1 MKLFSK
7 LLLAG
12 GILAVAEGFDRRLE
26 VTHWDLDF
34 QNLPAEFDGFRIAHI
49 SDLHS
54 ESAPCLARAIADGK
68 PDIIVITGDILHDD
82 DRPTAGVFAFLEQ
95 LLDIAPVYMVSG
107 NHDLWNTSLHD
118 FLHRACAAGVHFI
131 DDRMEILDRGG
142 AQIAVFGMRDP
153 FGKAPGVIKKSL
165 SRSVRTLPDYDGF
178 KILLFHRA
186 NQFEKIKALGFDLI
200 LSGHMHGGQ
209 VRLPGVGGVLPPKSS
224 LVENERGVLFPNY
237 CAGVFK
243 SSGTTMLVNRGIGN
257 PMIIPRLF
265 NRPELGI
272 VTLRKSE
279 E

>member
-131 DDRMEILDRGG
+131 DDRMEILERGG

-186 NQFEKIKALGFDLI
+186 NQFEKIKDLGFDLI

-243 SSGTTMLVNRGIGN
+243 SNGTTMLVNRGIGN